1 MELGKRF
8 KSIALLMHEVF
19 QTIDGAQFGSSKA
32 HYFSQ
37 LKGCGELGSYL
48 FGKPQ
53 NTTQRIFS
61 AWSPKKHINCQTL
74 TLTD

>member
-8 KSIALLMHEVF
+8 KGIALLMHEVF
-19 QTIDGAQFGSSKA
+19 QTIDGARFGSSKA

-37 LKGCGELGSYL
+37 LKSCGELEFYL

-53 NTTQRIFS
+53 NIIQPIFS
-61 AWSPKKHINCQTL
+61 R
-74 TLTD
+74 

>member
-8 KSIALLMHEVF
+8 KSIAIALLMHEVF
-19 QTIDGAQFGSSKA
+19 RTIDGAQFGSSKA

-37 LKGCGELGSYL
+37 LKSCGELEFYL

-53 NTTQRIFS
+53 NIIQPIFS
-61 AWSPKKHINCQTL
+61 R
-74 TLTD
+74 